1 MPFRGHSRGLA
12 LGAIAVSLVVTAELQ
27 FAVRDW
33 SNLGLG
39 YLYLLPVVIAG
50 SWFGARAAAAVAV
63 VATITV
69 TVWYASVPNTP
80 TVATEAVSLGI
91 RGCAYL
97 GVGVVVG
104 LHSRTLRRLA
114 YTDPLTGLPNRRAFF
129 GRCEQAVAAGRHFG
143 VLIADVDHLKQI
155 NDSLGHDAG
164 DSAIREVV
172 AALRAV
178 LGPDAF
184 VARVGGDEFIAVIP
198 PGDVEAIQQGRQAIL
213 GASAGAAHYPRDG
226 DTLDDVIAAAD
237 RRLYQQKRSG
247 HSPSAR
253 STYRTTSTAQVTS
266 TSC

>member
-1 MPFRGHSRGLA
+1 M
-12 LGAIAVSLVVTAELQ
+12 GAIALSLVVTAELQ
-27 FAVRDW
+27 FVVKDW

-50 SWFGARAAAAVAV
+50 SWFGVRAAAV
-63 VATITV
+63 VALAATIIV

-80 TVATEAVSLGI
+80 TVATEAVSLAI

-104 LHSRTLRRLA
+104 LHSRKLRGLA

-129 GRCEQAVAAGRHFG
+129 ERCDQAVAAGRHFG

-155 NDSLGHDAG
+155 NDSRGHDAG
-164 DSAIREVV
+164 DTAIREVV
-172 AALRAV
+172 AALRTV

-184 VARVGGDEFIAVIP
+184 VARVGGDEFMAAIP
-198 PGDVEAIQQGRQAIL
+198 PGDVAGFKGGRPTIL
-213 GASAGAAHYPRDG
+213 GASAGAAHYPNDG

-237 RRLYQQKRSG
+237 SRLYQQKRSV

-253 STYRTTSTAQVTS
+253 STDRITAATR
-266 TSC
+266 